1 MQLFDH
7 YHIDD
12 DIAEAVWKRH
22 GNKIAKLEQKA
33 KEATDPMEKF
43 MLEMDVARLSGY
55 SKLDVIMADMQVLL
69 SFWAKKRL
77 VFVND
82 GEGEFETDG
91 SSLFKERYMRL
102 AHFME
107 EIDEEAKFEA
117 AQRLVQCGTE
127 EEARDAMEQLKL
139 DCEI

>member
-22 GNKIAKLEQKA
+22 GNEIAKLEQKA
-33 KEATDPMEKF
+33 KEQTDPKEQVR
-43 MLEMDVARLSGY
+43 LEMEAARMSIW

-69 SFWAKKRL
+69 SFWTKKRL
-77 VFVND
+77 VFVD
-82 GEGEFETDG
+82 GGEGEFEEDG
-91 SSLFKERYMRL
+91 VSAFKERFQRVV
-102 AHFME
+102 HFME
-107 EIDEEAKFEA
+107 EIDEESKFEA
-117 AQRLVQCGTE
+117 AKRLVQCGTD

-139 DCEI
+139 DCEL